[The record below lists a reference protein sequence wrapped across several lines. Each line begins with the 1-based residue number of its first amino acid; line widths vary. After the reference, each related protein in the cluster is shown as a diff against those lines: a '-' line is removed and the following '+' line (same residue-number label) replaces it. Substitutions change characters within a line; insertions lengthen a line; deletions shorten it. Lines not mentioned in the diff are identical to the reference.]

1 MTEIK
6 TRRKMDE
13 IPHSVRRSQAVLQ
26 YGVGAMIDFPSQV
39 LMTATSVLWENPDI
53 IHDERLEK
61 LLGVSEFI
69 TPSDCGIPFVRFP
82 RWYFCPKCRKFKPI
96 EEWQKE
102 YKAKSARK
110 NMPDN
115 DPYMIGKPVC
125 SEDRQELVP
134 ARIVTVCKHGHID
147 DFPWIKWVH
156 CKNRFGEKEVCS
168 HPQLL
173 FKTGSSATSGL
184 EGVEVECTNCGA
196 KASLFGAFNKDT
208 FEVETKDSKFGTD
221 FHCTGRHPWK
231 NEKSM
236 CSEYPQ
242 TKQRGAS
249 SVYFPRIISSLVIP
263 PYSGL
268 LNDKIEKSDAL
279 RKLSDIIGDGIDD
292 FCCDKDKEEFILK
305 KIDKYIDEFVKE
317 ICENKE
323 AIFSILR
330 RKFSLSEN
338 TENKDQDKELLYKS
352 EEYKALTGVISGE
365 SFGEDEFKRES
376 VDSDAYGLRG
386 VKSIALIHKVKEV
399 SALIGFSR
407 IQPTNDM
414 DESSEGV
421 LVSVKR
427 KKTSTVRAA
436 YPATMSRGEGIF
448 IEFDKDELEKFFN
461 AEPFNGRAKQLSDRY
476 NNSFYGK
483 NRKLNVDSVFLF
495 LHTMSHLL
503 IKELSFSCGYPTAST
518 RERLYYGE
526 AGGENMCGVFIY
538 TTGGDSE
545 GTLGGLVRQGQIDCL
560 PRVFSHAIESA
571 KFCAN
576 DPVCSFSEGQGMDAL
591 NYAACHTCALLPET
605 CCEFS
610 NTLLDRVVVVGNM
623 DDSVKG
629 YYSDS
634 VNKIE

>member
-6 TRRKMDE
+6 TRIRMND
-13 IPHSVRRSQAVLQ
+13 ITHSVRRSQAVLQ

-39 LMTATSVLWENPDI
+39 LMTATSELWENPDI

-69 TPSDCGIPFVRFP
+69 TPSDYGIPFVRFP

-110 NMPDN
+110 NTTDN

-147 DFPWIKWVH
+147 DFPWVKWVH
-156 CKNRFGEKEVCS
+156 RKNRFGEKEVCS

-221 FHCTGRHPWK
+221 FHCTGRPPWK
-231 NEKSM
+231 NEKSI

-268 LNDKIEKSDAL
+268 LNDKIEKSDTL

-292 FCCDKDKEEFILK
+292 FCSDKDKEEFILK

-386 VKSIALIHKVKEV
+386 IKSIALIHKVKEV
-399 SALIGFSR
+399 TALIGFSR

-436 YPATMSRGEGIF
+436 YPATMSRGEGI
-448 IEFDKDELEKFFN
+448 
-461 AEPFNGRAKQLSDRY
+461 S
-476 NNSFYGK
+476 
-483 NRKLNVDSVFLF
+483 
-495 LHTMSHLL
+495 
-503 IKELSFSCGYPTAST
+503 
-518 RERLYYGE
+518 
-526 AGGENMCGVFIY
+526 
-538 TTGGDSE
+538 
-545 GTLGGLVRQGQIDCL
+545 
-560 PRVFSHAIESA
+560 
-571 KFCAN
+571 
-576 DPVCSFSEGQGMDAL
+576 
-591 NYAACHTCALLPET
+591 
-605 CCEFS
+605 
-610 NTLLDRVVVVGNM
+610 
-623 DDSVKG
+623 
-629 YYSDS
+629 
-634 VNKIE
+634 

>member
-6 TRRKMDE
+6 TRIRMND
-13 IPHSVRRSQAVLQ
+13 ITHSVRRSQAVLQ

-39 LMTATSVLWENPDI
+39 LMTATSELWENPDI

-110 NMPDN
+110 NTTDN

-147 DFPWIKWVH
+147 DFPWVKWVH
-156 CKNRFGEKEVCS
+156 RKNRFGEKEVCS

-208 FEVETKDSKFGTD
+208 FEVETKDSKFGAD

-231 NEKSM
+231 NEKSI

-386 VKSIALIHKVKEV
+386 IKSIALIHKVKEV
-399 SALIGFSR
+399 TALIGFSR

-461 AEPFNGRAKQLSDRY
+461 AEPFNSRAKQLSDRY

-483 NRKLNVDSVFLF
+483 NQKLNVDSVFLF

-503 IKELSFSCGYPTAST
+503 IKELSFSCGYPTASI

-526 AGGENMCGVFIY
+526 AGGENMCGMFIY

-591 NYAACHTCALLPET
+591 NYAACHTCALLSET

-610 NTLLDRVVVVGNM
+610 NTLLDRVVVIGNM